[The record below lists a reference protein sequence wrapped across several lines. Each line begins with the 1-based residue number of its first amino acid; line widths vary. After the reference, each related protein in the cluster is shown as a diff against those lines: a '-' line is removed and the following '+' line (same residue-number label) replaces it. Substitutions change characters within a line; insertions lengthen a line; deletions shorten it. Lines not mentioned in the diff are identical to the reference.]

1 MNTKQTKRESPT
13 PTLLDV
19 LDAWGREN
27 EKRMQRKHSTRRDK
41 RNITN

>member
-1 MNTKQTKRESPT
+1 MNTKQTSKESTT

-27 EKRMQRKHSTRRDK
+27 EKRMKGKHSTRRDQ
-41 RNITN
+41 RNKHN